1 MVTPALMSGLLA
13 STYLADRL
21 RGIRQGFLDEC
32 AETHGTAV
40 VIGIAALCA
49 ALLVARRIERHK
61 RGEVPPPD
69 YVGEIARVLGLS
81 VAELADVRAIAAQA
95 GLSQAAV
102 VLLSPA
108 NLAYAVQAAAVD
120 RDAGR
125 RARLDALSVRLF
137 GTHLPQGGEGT
148 GNGEQGTGNRQQGTN
163 GHEGRIPAR
172 QRAATSPKFRDLI

>member
-1 MVTPALMSGLLA
+1 MVAPAWMSGLLA

-61 RGEVPPPD
+61 RGAAPPD

-81 VAELADVRAIAAQA
+81 AAELADVRAIAAQA
-95 GLSQAAV
+95 GLPQAAV

-108 NLAYAVQAAAVD
+108 NLAYAARVADGDGA
-120 RDAGR
+120 R
-125 RARLDALSVRLF
+125 RARLDELSVRLF
-137 GTHLPQGGEGT
+137 GTHLP
-148 GNGEQGTGNRQQGTN
+148 
-163 GHEGRIPAR
+163 
-172 QRAATSPKFRDLI
+172 